1 MATVR
6 NPIKF
11 STIHKRSQCLN
22 FTVTESTKIDSEKL
36 YNNLI
41 QVLER
46 AKTGKEAAVQ
56 HTLRSYLE
64 SLCNTENV
72 NQYYWQVLNLIKEF
86 NKIDSNI
93 SDRIIY
99 EFSDRI
105 LPYMENPND
114 IVSCIEDYEM
124 MDTQK
129 NTILNLLHYIILL
142 IELSE
147 MIKCYL
153 KDSL

>member
-1 MATVR
+1 MATIR

-46 AKTGKEAAVQ
+46 AKTGKETAVQ

-86 NKIDSNI
+86 NKIDRKS
-93 SDRIIY
+93 
-99 EFSDRI
+99 
-105 LPYMENPND
+105 
-114 IVSCIEDYEM
+114 VV
-124 MDTQK
+124 
-129 NTILNLLHYIILL
+129 
-142 IELSE
+142 
-147 MIKCYL
+147 
-153 KDSL
+153 

>member
-1 MATVR
+1 M
-6 NPIKF
+6 
-11 STIHKRSQCLN
+11 
-22 FTVTESTKIDSEKL
+22 
-36 YNNLI
+36 
-41 QVLER
+41 
-46 AKTGKEAAVQ
+46 
-56 HTLRSYLE
+56 E

-124 MDTQK
+124 MDSQK
-129 NTILNLLHYIILL
+129 NTIL
-142 IELSE
+142 ESVA
-147 MIKCYL
+147 
-153 KDSL
+153 